1 MSISGKWKKTVLG
14 LILSGIVVISASSVA
29 WAQTKTEAKNPF
41 DNTGF
46 VPTGKATVDD
56 MEDQRNELEA
66 AADAAERDFQKAKLT
81 LFWEMMKAEGKTIS
95 DDARS
100 ILENNVDKFD
110 SIINGDLSGFSSAVV
125 NDLKTIWG
133 IAARF
138 GTNIFTIDTGFFKN
152 DENDAQALLERAQK
166 NYGSYPDVMEAAKDL
181 AQKGIISN
189 RAEQAYR
196 TAIDEDALSG
206 DVYYYTNPDG
216 SKVYFK
222 KEGQSF
228 WSKGTQALGIGYNDE
243 YVSVAGVTKGCIPL
257 PAKIAE
263 NASCVFCPLF
273 LTIFNAAQQMAT
285 NAYEKLAK
293 PIANVMLIGFAIY
306 IAFLVLKYVSA
317 FTKQDAPKFTN
328 EILQQAFK
336 VMVAYILLLNSN
348 AIYNYAVGPVL
359 SAGMEFGGALLFE
372 DGSGYMEWCSVEENL
387 QEETQKQVALDKD
400 KGKVEEGVLPAY
412 LYVKLS
418 CFIRSVQ
425 AEIST
430 AQSIGSTL
438 MCISRNTAAQPFQ
451 VAGVTLIENAIWDFS
466 MFFQGLVIWIL
477 ALIISLAFAFYLIDA
492 TVRLGIV
499 GALMP
504 FLIACWPF
512 KKTAGYTS
520 KGWQMLLNTFFT
532 YAMMGL
538 IVSVNIQLI
547 MQGLTGSKG
556 DMNDLMALIDGND
569 VGALQEMLDIGFSGF
584 LVLLACCLFGWK
596 LTGQATAL
604 AGTFASGAGAP
615 IAPQIGGLAASG
627 GKAAVLGTIGMGK
640 AAADATGATAKIRQG
655 WDNTKSFVGK
665 ALGFGKY
672 SGKAAQQGAT
682 NSQQSGQRQGGAQP
696 QQQQQQQNGDTQQNA
711 GQQQDNNSGQQNDG
725 NGQPQPKEP
734 ERTDANYNQ
743 DMARH
748 NSSAN
753 AMGHENYE
761 RLLQQRSNDF
771 ENRNAAYA
779 RQIATSV
786 AEEQRIKLEVTAQ
799 QQRLL
804 NAKTATEQ
812 VRRDMVAAKGTPQEA
827 TAQQNYNTAMANLQA
842 EQARFDALLKRQ
854 QDAEQKLIRQRA
866 EQASVA
872 QGAAKAKYDLRFYQK
887 FVKPKA

>member
-14 LILSGIVVISASSVA
+14 LILSGIVVISAGSAA

-46 VPTGKATVDD
+46 VPTGKAGKD
-56 MEDQRNELEA
+56 ELEEA
-66 AADAAERDFQKAKLT
+66 NKAYK
-81 LFWEMMKAEGKTIS
+81 EA
-95 DDARS
+95 
-100 ILENNVDKFD
+100 LENAQNAEDKYKEIRDEMLDKFD
-110 SIINGDLSGFSSAVV
+110 SAFWDEIFNLDISSAF
-125 NDLKTIWG
+125 KTS
-133 IAARF
+133 AK
-138 GTNIFTIDTGFFKN
+138 T
-152 DENDAQALLERAQK
+152 LLERIKNGTNPTAEEYEQWQKLADIFDKQSIEIQEQNPEGANKYKQAAALARQTSIAQK
-166 NYGSYPDVMEAAKDL
+166 EYVN
-181 AQKGIISN
+181 AQKILSVHMN
-189 RAEQAYR
+189 PSDAE
-196 TAIDEDALSG
+196 SG
-206 DVYYYTNPDG
+206 DIYYYTNPDG
-216 SKVYFK
+216 RKVYFK

-228 WSKGTQALGIGYNDE
+228 WSQGTQALGIGYSDE
-243 YVSVAGVTKGCIPL
+243 YVSVSGVTKGCIPL

-438 MCISRNTAAQPFQ
+438 MCVSRNTAAKNL
-451 VAGVTLIENAIWDFS
+451 AIIENAIWDFS

-512 KKTAGYTS
+512 KKTSGYTS

-640 AAADATGATAKIRQG
+640 AAVDATGATAKIRQG
-655 WDNTKSFVGK
+655 WDNTKSFVGR

-682 NSQQSGQRQGGAQP
+682 NSQQSGQRQGGA

-854 QDAEQKLIRQRA
+854 QDAEQKLVRQRA
-866 EQASVA
+866 EQSSVA

>member
-14 LILSGIVVISASSVA
+14 LILSGIVVISAGSAA

-41 DNTGF
+41 ALDPF
-46 VPTGKATVDD
+46 FSKAEGVATDAEKEEARQEYKKMEDIRDQLKKEVDD
-56 MEDQRNELEA
+56 LEDIADDLTDDAMGWWNLGTRWLGRGKWLLNWVSGGDEADYVAQEMEIAKSKMAEL
-66 AADAAERDFQKAKLT
+66 
-81 LFWEMMKAEGKTIS
+81 KAEGKTEAAEAWKKALDAY
-95 DDARS
+95 DDYKKAW
-100 ILENNVDKFD
+100 IEYDKAEKQ
-110 SIINGDLSGFSSAVV
+110 LAVMY
-125 NDLKTIWG
+125 NPDE
-133 IAARF
+133 
-138 GTNIFTIDTGFFKN
+138 DTG
-152 DENDAQALLERAQK
+152 E
-166 NYGSYPDVMEAAKDL
+166 
-181 AQKGIISN
+181 I
-189 RAEQAYR
+189 
-196 TAIDEDALSG
+196 
-206 DVYYYTNPDG
+206 YYYTGADG
-216 SKVYFK
+216 RKVYFK
-222 KEGQSF
+222 KQGQSL
-228 WSKGTQALGIGYNDE
+228 WSQGTQALGIGYSDE
-243 YVSVAGVTKGCIPL
+243 YVSVSGVTKGCIPL

-438 MCISRNTAAQPFQ
+438 MCVSRNTAAKNL
-451 VAGVTLIENAIWDFS
+451 AIIENAIWDFS

-556 DMNDLMALIDGND
+556 SANDLMALIDGND

-665 ALGFGKY
+665 A
-672 SGKAAQQGAT
+672 
-682 NSQQSGQRQGGAQP
+682 
-696 QQQQQQQNGDTQQNA
+696 QQQNGDTQQNA

-854 QDAEQKLIRQRA
+854 QDAEQKLVRQRA
-866 EQASVA
+866 EQSSVA